1 MRHFT
6 RDRSP
11 FRVRL
16 ACVKHAASV
25 QSEPES
31 NSPVQICS
39 KDLRWTEIR
48 ISKFL
53 PVRYSLVNEPRR
65 FTRREAV
72 VYAASFSLSTSF
84 FSFRE
89 SFFRGPSGQLVGA
102 RETYVSFSNSRQELF
117 LPSGKI
123 SFPVALSDVAGSLA
137 RTTLCA
143 FSTPPSSIFPQK
155 ILRICSPLTDYSINA
170 LKRHKKMFGI
180 FFAVFHFSSPLFA
193 EKNHTPL
200 LEKASFPL
208 QKTILPF
215 RPASYFLCHG
225 TKGHTEGRKIH
236 RTQRPG
242 CDIEST
248 ACCPF
253 PLRKEERQ
261 KQAVLLYLRYPQQEA
276 AVPAKN
282 AKGILPGRQ
291 PDKGS
296 PAISSTG
303 LYPARPSRAVIIFST
318 S

>member
-53 PVRYSLVNEPRR
+53 PVRYSLVNEPHR

-84 FSFRE
+84 FHFRE
-89 SFFRGPSGQLVGA
+89 SFFFAAPSGQLVGA
-102 RETYVSFSNSRQELF
+102 RETYVSFSNPRQELF

-123 SFPVALSDVAGSLA
+123 SFPVALSDVAGSLV
-137 RTTLCA
+137 RTALCA

-155 ILRICSPLTDYSINA
+155 IE
-170 LKRHKKMFGI
+170 KMFPNRQKGASASCSSV
-180 FFAVFHFSSPLFA
+180 FQPAVCDSTSSPR
-193 EKNHTPL
+193 KS
-200 LEKASFPL
+200 KALHDIFHAICL
-208 QKTILPF
+208 Q
-215 RPASYFLCHG
+215 YG
-225 TKGHTEGRKIH
+225 
-236 RTQRPG
+236 
-242 CDIEST
+242 
-248 ACCPF
+248 
-253 PLRKEERQ
+253 
-261 KQAVLLYLRYPQQEA
+261 
-276 AVPAKN
+276 
-282 AKGILPGRQ
+282 
-291 PDKGS
+291 
-296 PAISSTG
+296 
-303 LYPARPSRAVIIFST
+303 
-318 S
+318 

>member
-53 PVRYSLVNEPRR
+53 PVRYSLVNEPHR

-84 FSFRE
+84 FHFRE
-89 SFFRGPSGQLVGA
+89 SFFRGPVGA
-102 RETYVSFSNSRQELF
+102 TRWREGDLCLIFKPASRTF

-123 SFPVALSDVAGSLA
+123 SFPVALSDVASSLA
-137 RTTLCA
+137 RTALCA

-155 ILRICSPLTDYSINA
+155 IE
-170 LKRHKKMFGI
+170 KMFPNRQKGAHASCSSV
-180 FFAVFHFSSPLFA
+180 FQLAVCDSTSSPRKSKALHDIF
-193 EKNHTPL
+193 HTIC
-200 LEKASFPL
+200 L
-208 QKTILPF
+208 Q
-215 RPASYFLCHG
+215 HG
-225 TKGHTEGRKIH
+225 
-236 RTQRPG
+236 
-242 CDIEST
+242 
-248 ACCPF
+248 
-253 PLRKEERQ
+253 
-261 KQAVLLYLRYPQQEA
+261 
-276 AVPAKN
+276 
-282 AKGILPGRQ
+282 
-291 PDKGS
+291 
-296 PAISSTG
+296 
-303 LYPARPSRAVIIFST
+303 
-318 S
+318 

>member
-53 PVRYSLVNEPRR
+53 PVRYSLVNEPHR

-84 FSFRE
+84 FIFAKV
-89 SFFRGPSGQLVGA
+89 FFAAPSGQLVGA
-102 RETYVSFSNSRQELF
+102 RETYVSFSNPRQELF

-123 SFPVALSDVAGSLA
+123 SFPAAPSDVASSLA
-137 RTTLCA
+137 RTALCA

-155 ILRICSPLTDYSINA
+155 IE
-170 LKRHKKMFGI
+170 KMFPNRQKGASASCSSV
-180 FFAVFHFSSPLFA
+180 FQPAVCDSTSSPR
-193 EKNHTPL
+193 KS
-200 LEKASFPL
+200 KALHDIFHAICL
-208 QKTILPF
+208 Q
-215 RPASYFLCHG
+215 YG
-225 TKGHTEGRKIH
+225 
-236 RTQRPG
+236 
-242 CDIEST
+242 
-248 ACCPF
+248 
-253 PLRKEERQ
+253 
-261 KQAVLLYLRYPQQEA
+261 
-276 AVPAKN
+276 
-282 AKGILPGRQ
+282 
-291 PDKGS
+291 
-296 PAISSTG
+296 
-303 LYPARPSRAVIIFST
+303 
-318 S
+318 

>member
-53 PVRYSLVNEPRR
+53 PVRYSLVNEPHR

-84 FSFRE
+84 FYFRE
-89 SFFRGPSGQLVGA
+89 SFFRGPVGA
-102 RETYVSFSNSRQELF
+102 TRWREGDLCLIFKPASRTF

-123 SFPVALSDVAGSLA
+123 SFPVALSDVASSLA
-137 RTTLCA
+137 RTVLCA

-155 ILRICSPLTDYSINA
+155 IE
-170 LKRHKKMFGI
+170 KMFPNRQKGASASCSSV
-180 FFAVFHFSSPLFA
+180 FQPAVCDSTSSPR
-193 EKNHTPL
+193 KS
-200 LEKASFPL
+200 KALHDIFYTICL
-208 QKTILPF
+208 Q
-215 RPASYFLCHG
+215 YG
-225 TKGHTEGRKIH
+225 
-236 RTQRPG
+236 
-242 CDIEST
+242 
-248 ACCPF
+248 
-253 PLRKEERQ
+253 
-261 KQAVLLYLRYPQQEA
+261 
-276 AVPAKN
+276 
-282 AKGILPGRQ
+282 
-291 PDKGS
+291 
-296 PAISSTG
+296 
-303 LYPARPSRAVIIFST
+303 
-318 S
+318 

>member
-53 PVRYSLVNEPRR
+53 PVRYSLVNEPHR

-84 FSFRE
+84 FYFRE
-89 SFFRGPSGQLVGA
+89 SFFRGPVGA
-102 RETYVSFSNSRQELF
+102 TRWREGDLCLIFKPASRTF

-123 SFPVALSDVAGSLA
+123 SFPVALSDVASSLA
-137 RTTLCA
+137 RTPLCA

-155 ILRICSPLTDYSINA
+155 NFVDLFPTDCLFNQHTEITQKNA
-170 LKRHKKMFGI
+170 CI
-180 FFAVFHFSSPLFA
+180 FLQAISFPRAQGLPIESGRNHRSACFQQSLLPAVFP
-193 EKNHTPL
+193 T
-200 LEKASFPL
+200 FPCD
-208 QKTILPF
+208 TNI
-215 RPASYFLCHG
+215 
-225 TKGHTEGRKIH
+225 
-236 RTQRPG
+236 PG
-242 CDIEST
+242 YMALTLS
-248 ACCPF
+248 
-253 PLRKEERQ
+253 
-261 KQAVLLYLRYPQQEA
+261 LY
-276 AVPAKN
+276 
-282 AKGILPGRQ
+282 PGR
-291 PDKGS
+291 
-296 PAISSTG
+296 
-303 LYPARPSRAVIIFST
+303 
-318 S
+318 

>member
-53 PVRYSLVNEPRR
+53 PVRYSLVNEPHR

-84 FSFRE
+84 FIFAKV
-89 SFFRGPSGQLVGA
+89 FFAAPSGQLVGA
-102 RETYVSFSNSRQELF
+102 RETYVSFSNPRQELF

-123 SFPVALSDVAGSLA
+123 SFPVALSDVVSSLA
-137 RTTLCA
+137 QTALCA

-155 ILRICSPLTDYSINA
+155 IE
-170 LKRHKKMFGI
+170 KMFPNRQKGASASCSSV
-180 FFAVFHFSSPLFA
+180 FQPAVCDSTSSPRKSKALHDIF
-193 EKNHTPL
+193 HTIC
-200 LEKASFPL
+200 L
-208 QKTILPF
+208 Q
-215 RPASYFLCHG
+215 YG
-225 TKGHTEGRKIH
+225 
-236 RTQRPG
+236 
-242 CDIEST
+242 
-248 ACCPF
+248 
-253 PLRKEERQ
+253 
-261 KQAVLLYLRYPQQEA
+261 
-276 AVPAKN
+276 
-282 AKGILPGRQ
+282 
-291 PDKGS
+291 
-296 PAISSTG
+296 
-303 LYPARPSRAVIIFST
+303 
-318 S
+318 